1 MYKLYVR
8 RNPCEKWSYWTVTDT
23 MEKLV
28 AHIQV
33 IEKYGWQWKVK
44 ESDES

>member
-8 RNPCEKWSYWTVTDT
+8 RTPCEKWSYWTVTDT
-23 MEKLV
+23 IAKLV

-33 IEKYGWQWKVK
+33 VEKYGWQWEVRG
-44 ESDES
+44 DT

>member
-8 RNPCEKWSYWTVTDT
+8 RNPCEKWSYWTEAASIET
-23 MEKLV
+23 LA
-28 AHIQV
+28 AHVQV

-44 ESDES
+44 GDE